1 MDKIPSK
8 ASVMRRVIKRS
19 VAPSMNFLTLL
30 SALGVCEWESSLFSV
45 FMLLRMPMRYKLGGI
60 LDSGLLTEMRTN
72 RLGDCGM

>member
-1 MDKIPSK
+1 
-8 ASVMRRVIKRS
+8 
-19 VAPSMNFLTLL
+19 MNFLTLL